1 MWLYAQVLSSYIQ
14 ELVLAFGRAIDTVCI
29 LFSVLGLWFR
39 LSETSLACATNFFF
53 KENVSKHGLAKKID
67 SNSIFTSFTH
77 QNMNR

>member
-1 MWLYAQVLSSYIQ
+1 MWLYAQVLNSYIQ

-39 LSETSLACATNFFF
+39 LYETSLACVTNFFF
-53 KENVSKHGLAKKID
+53 NEKRIQTRSCKKND